1 MMGGG
6 LKFLATLGLNAPMH
20 QNSMHQNSRWT
31 SIVGAGFPRPTGWVT
46 QPLRIQPR
54 FATFLFSRIP
64 VGHVA
69 PLGL

>member
-1 MMGGG
+1 MCMMGGG
-6 LKFLATLGLNAPMH
+6 LKFLAPLGLNAA
-20 QNSMHQNSRWT
+20 MHQNSRWDIH
-31 SIVGAGFPRPTGWVT
+31 IVGAGFPRPTGWVT